1 MKRVVLTGIAP
12 FEIQDLAG
20 PLEVFSQC
28 EYEIELASP
37 ARDGAVGINR
47 GLSIAGGTHFRRVQ
61 GPIDTLW
68 VVGGPESPSG
78 LYDPDYLR
86 WLREA
91 AGRARRVGASC
102 LGTFVLAAAG
112 VLDGRRAVTHWQWCD
127 HLAQRHPKITVE
139 RQAIFV
145 NDGRFY
151 TSAGIT
157 TGIDLSLL
165 FVEQDFGPRKALSIA
180 QWLVLFVR
188 RTGSFSQLSRLLML
202 QTSAVKPF
210 DDLENWIFEHI
221 AEDLSVERLAAN
233 VNMSARQFTRVFRS
247 EKGTTPARF
256 VERVRVE
263 VARSLL
269 EASGAG
275 VKSVAARCG
284 FGSADSMRRSFLRVV
299 GTTPSEIAASR
310 LQMRPPAAAS

>member
-12 FEIQDLAG
+12 FEVQDLAG

-28 EYEIELASP
+28 DYEVVLATP
-37 ARDGAVGINR
+37 GRHGAVGINR
-47 GLSIAGGTHFRRVQ
+47 GLTVTGGIHYRRVD

-68 VVGGPESPSG
+68 IVGGPEAPSG
-78 LYDPDYLR
+78 PHDPDYLR
-86 WLREA
+86 WLAGA
-91 AGRARRVGASC
+91 ASAARRVGASC

-112 VLDGRRAVTHWQWCD
+112 VLDDRRAVTHWQWCD
-127 HLAQRHPKITVE
+127 HLAERHPRVTVE
-139 RQAIFV
+139 RRAIYV
-145 NDGRFY
+145 HDGHVY

-157 TGIDLSLL
+157 TGIDLALL
-165 FVEQDFGPRKALSIA
+165 FVEQDFGPRKAHAIA

-188 RTGSFSQLSRLLML
+188 RSGSFGQLSRLLSL
-202 QTSAVKPF
+202 QSSALKPF

-221 AEDLSVERLAAN
+221 AEDLSVERLASN
-233 VNMSARQFTRVFRS
+233 VNMSTRQFTRVFRS

-263 VARSLL
+263 VARGLL

-275 VKSVAARCG
+275 VKSVAAKCG
-284 FGSADSMRRSFLRVV
+284 FGSADSMRRSFLRVI
-299 GTTPSEIAASR
+299 GMTPSEIASSR
-310 LQMRPPAAAS
+310 QRMRPSAAPP